1 MGDIV
6 FFFSPD
12 TDGIKQ
18 EEPEAEKRLAVKDRR
33 RGRKERR
40 PTGLVQP
47 DAEVAHSSRV
57 FGFRSVHKQRFD
69 GVSALQS
76 RNNRFRCHRFLFVEV
91 APEPLKFTEL
101 HLDSNQ
107 AACPPVQQERL
118 RAQAADAVTMA
129 TSVSV

>member
-1 MGDIV
+1 M
-6 FFFSPD
+6 
-12 TDGIKQ
+12 
-18 EEPEAEKRLAVKDRR
+18 KDRR
-33 RGRKERR
+33 RGRKDRR

-47 DAEVAHSSRV
+47 DAEVTHSSRV

-91 APEPLKFTEL
+91 VPEPLKFTEL
-101 HLDSNQ
+101 RLDYNQ
-107 AACPPVQQERL
+107 AACPPVQQELL

-129 TSVSV
+129 TSLSV